1 GLEAREGTEPME
13 LGAGDQGMMFGYATD
28 ETPEL
33 MPAPIVMAHRI
44 AKRLAEARKAG
55 ELPFLRPDGKS
66 QVTIGYDHDGRP
78 RRVHTAL
85 VSTQHDP
92 GVDHAELEDAVRR
105 EITGRAVPAD
115 LRDRRDSRRSARGD
129 RRGTVRPASGRD
141 HRGARPAPADLPAN
155 RCLRSFR
162 AAGSRSAVGAAGPC
176 RAVARRRGPRRGT
189 PRSGDRGIVT
199 RVPARDTRAWGEQA
213 IRGPVARLAARLQ
226 AFIGREERRPVDR
239 LPDLPVPLRRSPLA
253 VPYLD
258 AARERD
264 HRRAGAAASNASE
277 QAIEARAW
285 WAADAWAHR
294 DLWNFERVDKA

>member
-1 GLEAREGTEPME
+1 
-13 LGAGDQGMMFGYATD
+13 
-28 ETPEL
+28 
-33 MPAPIVMAHRI
+33 
-44 AKRLAEARKAG
+44 
-55 ELPFLRPDGKS
+55 
-66 QVTIGYDHDGRP
+66 
-78 RRVHTAL
+78 
-85 VSTQHDP
+85 
-92 GVDHAELEDAVRR
+92 
-105 EITGRAVPAD
+105 
-115 LRDRRDSRRSARGD
+115 
-129 RRGTVRPASGRD
+129 
-141 HRGARPAPADLPAN
+141 
-155 RCLRSFR
+155 
-162 AAGSRSAVGAAGPC
+162 
-176 RAVARRRGPRRGT
+176 
-189 PRSGDRGIVT
+189 VT

-294 DLWNFERVDKA
+294 ALWHFERVDMALAATRQARRIGDIRVAGGDPSASRRYYAEAISEARDIGAEREQGMAALGLGRAELDLGNVTVARRLAGIAEELLERAGAPADETAAARELRGEEKPVSPEEG